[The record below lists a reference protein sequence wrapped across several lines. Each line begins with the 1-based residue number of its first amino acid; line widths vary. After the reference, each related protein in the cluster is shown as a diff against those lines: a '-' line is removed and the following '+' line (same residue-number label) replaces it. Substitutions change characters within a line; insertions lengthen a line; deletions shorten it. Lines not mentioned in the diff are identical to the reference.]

1 MLQAWGTLEKLRK
14 RILIMQNDD
23 DWWNNEATISLN
35 EPWVSQVR
43 ATL

>member
-35 EPWVSQVR
+35 GPWVSQVR